1 MNIAKLSL
9 LVMASALVSGCG
21 YSSSASFRDMSAAY
35 REVVESYSNDNIL
48 INVVRASKRMPV
60 SFLDIPS
67 IVGSGNVSSGVGI
80 GANVSSRAPGSIPG
94 FFSADPVNGLS
105 SYAPNASLSVSG
117 GFTFTQSS
125 LDNAMFMKPF
135 LSEIQPD
142 IVRYLSNNQVA
153 PNSVLFTLVVD
164 SIEVISSSKD
174 VLYKFS
180 NDPRLPDYD
189 KFQVAMYLMVAAGLT
204 TEQVPTKLPVSPPF
218 GVDVLKQNLGQLTGV
233 LPAGVIVEAVP
244 KTSPQQYQLVRIA
257 PVVRL
262 CLNRS
267 DSETIFKKMLDESI
281 YCAQQVKTRGPTKE
295 ALELAKLID
304 ADSLKEKVSIA
315 ITLRSTRNVF
325 DFLGTVVSMQNAENP
340 IFVSLIDPS
349 QVESSP
355 GKTIAD
361 LKSTPLFIVNK
372 NKSTGRAI
380 TTVKYDG
387 DTYSIP
393 ADTKGYTNDVI
404 VLLSQLLTL
413 NKIAGSIPPSPSV
426 LVR

>member
-21 YSSSASFRDMSAAY
+21 YTSSASFRDMSAAY

-340 IFVSLIDPS
+340 VFVSLIDPS